1 MSGSNVNASDDNIR
15 RLENELAEKTTFANE
30 IFSRAQN
37 AERDLS
43 DEERGLI
50 SETRGRVEKIKEQL
64 ETVES
69 FTRAAHET
77 RNRAR
82 QIGDAVQSMRTT
94 AGTAPVEYR
103 TAGAYMLDMYGSYLG
118 KRDCQERLE
127 MFERV
132 ASHQKTS
139 DATGVIPDPIVG
151 PVINFIDSARP
162 IVAALGV
169 KELPSESWHRPKV
182 TQHTAVL
189 VQGSTGAASDEKTE
203 LTSQKM
209 TITRLNGTAVTYGGY
224 VNVSKQSIDFS
235 SPSVLDT
242 VINDLAAQY
251 AIQTEAATATAIA
264 AASTTGSI
272 GYADYHQD
280 SVQHAVWSSAALAYT
295 STKGQGTLALFVAP
309 DRLGVFGPL
318 FAPYGPQNQFGQGFM
333 ANGFGQGPMGSISG
347 VPVYMSAGLSAGQ
360 AFLVSSAAVEVYE
373 QRVGSLQVVEPSL
386 LGIQVA
392 YAGYFTPMIIETG
405 GIVPLIAT
413 GS

>member
-1 MSGSNVNASDDNIR
+1 VIA
-15 RLENELAEKTTFANE
+15 
-30 IFSRAQN
+30 RAQA
-37 AERDLS
+37 AERDLTD
-43 DEERGLI
+43 DEKDLLG
-50 SETRGRVEKIKEQL
+50 ETRGRVEQIKSQL

-69 FTRAAHET
+69 LSKATFDTM
-77 RNRAR
+77 NRAR
-82 QIGDAVQSMRTT
+82 QIGDAVEVMKGDRDR
-94 AGTAPVEYR
+94 APVEYR

-118 KRDCQERLE
+118 KRECRERLE
-127 MFERV
+127 MFERN

-162 IVAALGV
+162 IVSALGV

-182 TQHTAVL
+182 TQHTAVA
-189 VQGSTGAASDEKTE
+189 VQGSAGAAADEKTE

-209 TITRLNGTAVTYGGY
+209 TITRLNATAVTYGGY

-251 AIQTEAATATAIA
+251 AIATEAATATAIA

-295 STKGQGTLALFVAP
+295 SVKGQGSLALFVAP

-318 FAPYGPQNQFGQGFM
+318 FAPYGPQNQFGEGFM
-333 ANGFGQGPMGSISG
+333 AKGFGQGPMGSISG